1 MLNPFDDS
9 VADQFSRRRFSDGVA
24 AEAADAREMMDAALA
39 AGSEVKAAK
48 RAEKYRKARQKE
60 TWAREDKLLRQQG
73 RRQRSARRS
82 SQRSGLFGTGVS
94 AAATIGSALL
104 L

>member
-9 VADQFSRRRFSDGVA
+9 VADQFSRSRFSDGVA

-39 AGSEVKAAK
+39 AGSEVTAAK

-60 TWAREDKLLRQQG
+60 AWAREDKLLR
-73 RRQRSARRS
+73 RQRSLQSSAQRS
-82 SQRSGLFGTGVS
+82 SLAGAGIGAVGAIGGGII
-94 AAATIGSALL
+94 AAV
-104 L
+104 